1 LIADFRLAFW
11 RQSNRK
17 LAIGDELKMG
27 NRNRAEVRNAVH
39 RRIRRK
45 VVGTTERPRL
55 AVYRS
60 LNHIYA
66 QVIDDEQARTIAAAS
81 TTEKTLGA
89 RTGGNIEAARLVG
102 QAIAERALAAGISRV
117 VFDRG
122 GYLYHGR
129 VRALT
134 EAARSAGLNK
144 DEVSETEAASAE
156 ETSPKEVSAG
166 EARTKEVSAGE
177 ARTKEAS
184 AGEARTKQKRAK
196 EKDTK
201 ETKAKEEQ

>member
-1 LIADFRLAFW
+1 
-11 RQSNRK
+11 
-17 LAIGDELKMG
+17 
-27 NRNRAEVRNAVH
+27 
-39 RRIRRK
+39 
-45 VVGTTERPRL
+45 
-55 AVYRS
+55 

-66 QVIDDEQARTIAAAS
+66 QIIDDEKARTIAAAS
-81 TTEKTLGA
+81 TTEKALA
-89 RTGGNIEAARLVG
+89 VKTGGNVDAARRVG
-102 QAIAERALAAGISRV
+102 QAIAERALAAGIDRV

-134 EAARSAGLNK
+134 DAARAAGLNK